1 MRRGGVMQKTSL
13 PSMWQRSLP
22 CPSPC
27 IPMGVSDRK
36 WFMVRLGVSGRKWL
50 MVRLGVSGRKWL
62 MVRLSGRRNLYGK
75 DGGSS
80 LLRYSWPLSS
90 LVRRRAV
97 ATRGRPPGPPRRRVV
112 AEALRLRRIR
122 IQRSRLRL
130 RPRLTRLA
138 RGGSAGSGDPTSTT
152 TYNGIQKGDV
162 AVNAGESITA
172 KGVTITSSAL
182 ASGNDVLGPT
192 ACTGVT
198 IQNNSGKELDFNIME
213 FKLLSPSGTIVN
225 AGFAGSHNIIQPG
238 ALIDGGSTSGDVCF
252 DTDLA
257 GGGQF
262 VVLYEPLF
270 SSSQKREAWVNNL

>member
-1 MRRGGVMQKTSL
+1 MSQPVYPHGGQ
-13 PSMWQRSLP
+13 
-22 CPSPC
+22 
-27 IPMGVSDRK
+27 
-36 WFMVRLGVSGRKWL
+36 
-50 MVRLGVSGRKWL
+50 
-62 MVRLSGRRNLYGK
+62 
-75 DGGSS
+75 
-80 LLRYSWPLSS
+80 
-90 LVRRRAV
+90 
-97 ATRGRPPGPPRRRVV
+97 PPQMMYAPPPRPKKPLWKRWWFIALAIFLALVV
-112 AEALRLRRIR
+112 VGSATGGGNKKAAAGASTAPGSGGDAATQEEQAAPAPTID
-122 IQRSRLRL
+122 S
-130 RPRLTRLA
+130 A
-138 RGGSAGSGDPTSTT
+138 GSGGSAGSGDPTSTT

-213 FKLLSPSGTIVN
+213 FELLSPSGAIVN
-225 AGFAGSHNIIQPG
+225 TGFAGSDNMLQSG
-238 ALIDGGSTSGDVCF
+238 KLIDGGSTSGDVCF

-262 VVLYEPLF
+262 VVLYKPLF

>member
-1 MRRGGVMQKTSL
+1 M
-13 PSMWQRSLP
+13 
-22 CPSPC
+22 
-27 IPMGVSDRK
+27 
-36 WFMVRLGVSGRKWL
+36 
-50 MVRLGVSGRKWL
+50 
-62 MVRLSGRRNLYGK
+62 
-75 DGGSS
+75 
-80 LLRYSWPLSS
+80 
-90 LVRRRAV
+90 
-97 ATRGRPPGPPRRRVV
+97 
-112 AEALRLRRIR
+112 
-122 IQRSRLRL
+122 
-130 RPRLTRLA
+130 
-138 RGGSAGSGDPTSTT
+138 
-152 TYNGIQKGDV
+152 
-162 AVNAGESITA
+162 SITA

>member
-1 MRRGGVMQKTSL
+1 MSQPVYPHGGQRPQMVYGPPGGQRPQMAYGPPLRPKKPL
-13 PSMWQRSLP
+13 WQRW
-22 CPSPC
+22 
-27 IPMGVSDRK
+27 
-36 WFMVRLGVSGRKWL
+36 WFIALAVFLALVVVGSAAGGGNKRAAARASATPGSG
-50 MVRLGVSGRKWL
+50 
-62 MVRLSGRRNLYGK
+62 
-75 DGGSS
+75 GG
-80 LLRYSWPLSS
+80 
-90 LVRRRAV
+90 A
-97 ATRGRPPGPPRRRVV
+97 ATQENQDPAQQAAPAPT
-112 AEALRLRRIR
+112 ID
-122 IQRSRLRL
+122 
-130 RPRLTRLA
+130 
-138 RGGSAGSGDPTSTT
+138 SAGSGDPTSTT

-172 KGVTITSSAL
+172 KGVTIASSAL

>member
-1 MRRGGVMQKTSL
+1 MSQPVYPHGGQRPQMVYGPPGGQRPQMAYGPPGGQRPQMAYGPPGGQRPQMVYGPPLRPKKPL
-13 PSMWQRSLP
+13 WQRW
-22 CPSPC
+22 
-27 IPMGVSDRK
+27 
-36 WFMVRLGVSGRKWL
+36 WFIALAVFLALVVVGSAA
-50 MVRLGVSGRKWL
+50 
-62 MVRLSGRRNLYGK
+62 
-75 DGGSS
+75 GGGNK
-80 LLRYSWPLSS
+80 
-90 LVRRRAV
+90 RAAARAS
-97 ATRGRPPGPPRRRVV
+97 ATPGGNESAATQENQDPAQQAAP
-112 AEALRLRRIR
+112 APTID
-122 IQRSRLRL
+122 S
-130 RPRLTRLA
+130 
-138 RGGSAGSGDPTSTT
+138 GGSAGSGDPTSTT

-162 AVNAGESITA
+162 AVNSGESITA

-262 VVLYEPLF
+262 VVLYKPLF

>member
-1 MRRGGVMQKTSL
+1 MSQPVYPHGGQRPQMAYGPPGGQRPQMAYGPPPRPKKPL
-13 PSMWQRSLP
+13 WQRW
-22 CPSPC
+22 
-27 IPMGVSDRK
+27 
-36 WFMVRLGVSGRKWL
+36 WFIALAVFLA
-50 MVRLGVSGRKWL
+50 
-62 MVRLSGRRNLYGK
+62 
-75 DGGSS
+75 
-80 LLRYSWPLSS
+80 
-90 LVRRRAV
+90 LVV
-97 ATRGRPPGPPRRRVV
+97 
-112 AEALRLRRIR
+112 I
-122 IQRSRLRL
+122 
-130 RPRLTRLA
+130 
-138 RGGSAGSGDPTSTT
+138 GSAGGGGNKRAAARASATPGGNESAATQEDQAPAKQAAPAPTIDSGGSGDSGDPTSTT

-213 FKLLSPSGTIVN
+213 FKNTGFTGSDNMLQSGN
-225 AGFAGSHNIIQPG
+225 
-238 ALIDGGSTSGDVCF
+238 LIDGGSTSGDVCF

>member
-1 MRRGGVMQKTSL
+1 MGGGDVKNISPFYVAKELAVSQPVYPHGGQRPQMAYGPPGGQRPQMAYGPPGGQRPQMVYGPPLRPKKPL
-13 PSMWQRSLP
+13 WQRW
-22 CPSPC
+22 
-27 IPMGVSDRK
+27 
-36 WFMVRLGVSGRKWL
+36 WFIALAVFLALVVVGSAA
-50 MVRLGVSGRKWL
+50 
-62 MVRLSGRRNLYGK
+62 
-75 DGGSS
+75 GGGNK
-80 LLRYSWPLSS
+80 
-90 LVRRRAV
+90 RAAARAS
-97 ATRGRPPGPPRRRVV
+97 ATPGGNESAATQENQDPAQQAAP
-112 AEALRLRRIR
+112 APTIDSAG
-122 IQRSRLRL
+122 S
-130 RPRLTRLA
+130 
-138 RGGSAGSGDPTSTT
+138 GGSAGSGDPTSTT

-162 AVNAGESITA
+162 AVNAGESIAA